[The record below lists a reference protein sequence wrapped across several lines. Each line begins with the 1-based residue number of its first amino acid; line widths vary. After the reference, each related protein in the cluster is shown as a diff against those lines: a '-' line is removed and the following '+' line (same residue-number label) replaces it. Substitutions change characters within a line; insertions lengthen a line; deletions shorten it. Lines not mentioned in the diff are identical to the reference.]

1 MRTECV
7 SVRLESLFS
16 ISEKAYKAVA
26 FDGSE
31 AIIPKSQVFGRD
43 YDVIKSEAW
52 WISAWILERKELQY
66 SDKKR
71 AWFDNE
77 SRERL
82 PDIIVEKHRPK
93 RVEPKDSNE
102 IEELRDRP
110 ATSE

>member
-26 FDGSE
+26 FDGTE

-52 WISAWILERKELQY
+52 WISAWILEKKELQY

-82 PDIIVEKHRPK
+82 PNIIVEKHRPE
-93 RVEPKDSNE
+93 RVTPKGNN
-102 IEELRDRP
+102 IINNLKK
-110 ATSE
+110 

>member
-1 MRTECV
+1 VRVECV
-7 SVRLESLFS
+7 SVRLESLYS

-52 WISAWILERKELQY
+52 WISAWILEKKELQY
-66 SDKKR
+66 SRKKC

-82 PDIIVEKHRPK
+82 PDIVVEKHKPEK
-93 RVEPKDSNE
+93 VKAKEDNE
-102 IEELRDRP
+102 IKQLKK
-110 ATSE
+110 

>member
-52 WISAWILERKELQY
+52 WIAAWILERKDLQY

-71 AWFDNE
+71 AWFDND

-82 PDIIVEKHRPK
+82 PDIIVEKHRPERK
-93 RVEPKDSNE
+93 IPKSDNT
-102 IEELRDRP
+102 INQLKK
-110 ATSE
+110 

>member
-7 SVRLESLFS
+7 SVRLESLYS

-52 WISAWILERKELQY
+52 WISAWILEKKELQY

-82 PDIIVEKHRPK
+82 PDIIVEKHRPE
-93 RVEPKDSNE
+93 RVEPLDNNE
-102 IEELRDRP
+102 IEELK
-110 ATSE
+110 A